1 MHTIRILP
9 ESLHDVLYAGCRV
22 MADNIQHVYIILLY
36 SSYSTS
42 HYLPDLRQL

>member
-1 MHTIRILP
+1 MYTIRILP